1 MDKQE
6 FVKMVCDNA
15 KTKQWISCTVPV
27 TRNDGQTFSVGVKA
41 FWKWVQRLECVG
53 LCDGQ
58 PEQKTIKAMSAGLSD
73 LLDSMIE
80 RA

>member
-1 MDKQE
+1 MDNQE

-27 TRNDGQTFSVGVKA
+27 TRNDGK
-41 FWKWVQRLECVG
+41 
-53 LCDGQ
+53 